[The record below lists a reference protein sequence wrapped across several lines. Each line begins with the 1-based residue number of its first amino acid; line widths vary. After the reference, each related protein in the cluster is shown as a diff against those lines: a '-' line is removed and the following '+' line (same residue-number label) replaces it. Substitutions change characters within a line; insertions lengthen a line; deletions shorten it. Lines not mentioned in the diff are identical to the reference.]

1 MKRAKKKNPSL
12 DNSGTETKKPISA
25 KTSKELI
32 VITKNSTKKS
42 NAEIS
47 AKVSTT
53 APKAKKPIVANQ
65 TPKLKKTKV
74 DTNIV
79 EKKSTPKTKQ
89 VKSETTNKNPKLAKK
104 KVEIIVPPIKKP
116 VKKKI
121 KPIGSAVVRGK
132 NGSYDFEVFPL
143 DAELKDGSAI
153 YVISKR
159 ITDKRG
165 RGHHKFVCIGQTES
179 LLGDIKKHAKD
190 KCIKQH
196 KANVICLLREE
207 NEKHRL
213 KIETDLR
220 QAHSIACNHQSL

>member
-1 MKRAKKKNPSL
+1 MPKAADKKVKPVRKNVEIVVPAINRQQKKKAVENKA
-12 DNSGTETKKPISA
+12 ETVLPA
-25 KTSKELI
+25 A
-32 VITKNSTKKS
+32 NRGS
-42 NAEIS
+42 NVKAL
-47 AKVSTT
+47 T
-53 APKAKKPIVANQ
+53 AQK
-65 TPKLKKTKV
+65 
-74 DTNIV
+74 
-79 EKKSTPKTKQ
+79 
-89 VKSETTNKNPKLAKK
+89 KLAKK
-104 KVEIIVPPIKKP
+104 GGKKVEKKIEIVIPPITAKP
-116 VKKKI
+116 VRKKI

-132 NGSYDFEVFPL
+132 TRRYDFEVFPL

-179 LLGDIKKHAKD
+179 FLGEIKRHKKD

-207 NEKHRL
+207 NETNRL

-220 QAHSIACNHQSL
+220 EAHTIACNQK